1 MSGRIHPVGI
11 SADPDLIT
19 SIAAVGKRRKRI
31 AMDRRPP
38 NARELISVS

>member
-31 AMDRRPP
+31 AMDHRPP
-38 NARELISVS
+38 KDRKSVV